1 VHRTRRVLHAAE
13 QHRAQERDDQKGGGW
28 KTGTSGSGS
37 HDMMVWRRAPSG
49 KCRVAPDGHQ
59 GMRMPGMC
67 SCPSGCFGFC
77 AGLGAGFAGA
87 LRAGFAAAGAGFF
100 ADAGLFAGAGASA
113 GAGFAAV
120 ESWPVAGAAWS
131 IAP

>member
-1 VHRTRRVLHAAE
+1 MHRTRRVLHAAE

-28 KTGTSGSGS
+28 MAGTSDDAS
-37 HDMMVWRRAPSG
+37 HDMMVWGPASRG
-49 KCRVAPDGHQ
+49 KCRAASERHQ

-67 SCPSGCFGFC
+67 SCPSGCFGLG

-87 LRAGFAAAGAGFF
+87 FRAGFSA
-100 ADAGLFAGAGASA
+100 A

-120 ESWPVAGAAWS
+120 ESRPTAGAGWS
-131 IAP
+131 VAL